1 MRPLY
6 GSEEW
11 LKQLKLAPKTKGNI
25 RNTIAVVL
33 NCAMRWGLLDLAEN
47 PMRLVRVKSI
57 GRRQTEPRVLM
68 PREIQALLAELG
80 DDPYRTIVI
89 MAYQHGA
96 AVQNCLRCAGWISTG
111 TNSQS

>member
-1 MRPLY
+1 
-6 GSEEW
+6 
-11 LKQLKLAPKTKGNI
+11 
-25 RNTIAVVL
+25 
-33 NCAMRWGLLDLAEN
+33 MRWGLLDLAEN

-89 MAYQHGA
+89 MAY
-96 AVQNCLRCAGWISTG
+96 
-111 TNSQS
+111 